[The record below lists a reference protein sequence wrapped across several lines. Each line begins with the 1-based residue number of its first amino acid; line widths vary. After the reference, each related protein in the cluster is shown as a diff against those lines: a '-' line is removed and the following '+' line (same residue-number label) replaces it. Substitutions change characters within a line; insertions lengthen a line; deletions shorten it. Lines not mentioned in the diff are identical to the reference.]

1 MGAKP
6 PARSKPGTK
15 TAAAKAASNAEF
27 FTPEYL
33 ERRRRIMARRSG
45 FEGMDDLNPKAPA
58 GHADGIRTSTWLTQS
73 VKHTHR
79 KHAMNISP
87 QDVIDVL
94 VAAGVKNWVLMGLHG
109 YVGYLPEP
117 RATQDVDV
125 MVPFGQ
131 RKRAAKAIREA
142 WPGLVEVELSQA
154 VRFMDPNDL
163 HPNGQPKPVID
174 LMLPWGEFQAA
185 ILKDYVVTDEETQ
198 HRIPRL
204 EAALASKYAALVSR
218 YRDRDRKEYDAGD
231 FRRMVRANYDRIDR
245 DDLRRLAD
253 RIWHGAGEEID
264 RFVEIAMGDEP
275 FPV

>member
-1 MGAKP
+1 METKP
-6 PARSKPGTK
+6 QARSE
-15 TAAAKAASNAEF
+15 TAAAKTVSDAEF

-45 FEGMDDLNPKAPA
+45 FQGMDALNPTAPA
-58 GHADGIRTSTWLTQS
+58 GHADGIRTSAWLTETT
-73 VKHTHR
+73 KRTHR
-79 KHAMNISP
+79 KHAINVSP
-87 QDVIDVL
+87 QEVIDVL

-117 RATQDVDV
+117 RAAQGMDV

-142 WPGLVEVELSQA
+142 WPELVEVELSQA
-154 VRFMDPNDL
+154 VRLTDPNDR

-174 LMLPWGEFQAA
+174 LMLPWGEFQAT
-185 ILKDYVVTDEETQ
+185 ILKDYVITDAETQ

-218 YRDRDRKEYDAGD
+218 YRDRDKKEYDAGD

-253 RIWHGAGEEID
+253 RIWEGAGEEID
-264 RFVEIAMGDEP
+264 RFVEIAMGEEP

>member
-1 MGAKP
+1 MSAKSPRRSAAKP
-6 PARSKPGTK
+6 S
-15 TAAAKAASNAEF
+15 ASAAEF

-45 FEGMDDLNPKAPA
+45 FKGMDDLNPRAPA
-58 GHADGIRTSTWLTQS
+58 GHAEGIRTSSWLTETI
-73 VKHTHR
+73 KRTHR
-79 KHAMNISP
+79 THAMNVSP
-87 QDVIDVL
+87 QEVIDVL

-117 RATQDVDV
+117 RATQSVDV

-131 RKRAAKAIREA
+131 CKRAARAIRQA
-142 WPGLVEVELSQA
+142 WPGLIVQELSQA

-163 HPNGQPKPVID
+163 HPSGQPKPVID
-174 LMLPWGEFQAA
+174 LMLPWGEFQAT
-185 ILKDYVVTDEETQ
+185 IIKDYVVVDEATQ

-204 EAALASKYAALVSR
+204 EAALAAKYAALVSR
-218 YRDRDRKEYDAGD
+218 YRDREKKEYDAGD

-245 DDLRRLAD
+245 EDLRRLAN
-253 RIWHGAGEEID
+253 RIWEGAGEEID
-264 RFVEIAMGDEP
+264 RFVEIAMGDEA

>member
-6 PARSKPGTK
+6 PARSKPDAK
-15 TAAAKAASNAEF
+15 RAVAKAASNAEF

-33 ERRRRIMARRSG
+33 DRRRRIMARRSG
-45 FEGMDDLNPKAPA
+45 FKGIDDLNPKAPA

-87 QDVIDVL
+87 QDVIDVF

-109 YVGYLPEP
+109 YVDYLPEP
-117 RATQDVDV
+117 RGTQEVDV

-154 VRFMDPNDL
+154 VRFMDSN
-163 HPNGQPKPVID
+163 
-174 LMLPWGEFQAA
+174 
-185 ILKDYVVTDEETQ
+185 
-198 HRIPRL
+198 
-204 EAALASKYAALVSR
+204 
-218 YRDRDRKEYDAGD
+218 RDRKEDDAGD

-245 DDLRRLAD
+245 DDLRRLAY

>member
-1 MGAKP
+1 MGVRP
-6 PARSKPGTK
+6 QARAEP
-15 TAAAKAASNAEF
+15 AAATTVSNADF

-33 ERRRRIMARRSG
+33 ERRRQIMARRSG
-45 FEGMDDLNPKAPA
+45 FKGMDNLNPKAPA

-142 WPGLVEVELSQA
+142 WPGLVELELSQA
-154 VRFMDPNDL
+154 VRFMDPDDL

-174 LMLPWGEFQAA
+174 LMLPWGEFQAT
-185 ILKDYVVTDEETQ
+185 ILKDYVITDEETQ

-245 DDLRRLAD
+245 NDLRQLAD

-264 RFVEIAMGDEP
+264 RFVEIAMGEEP